1 MQNIM
6 QSLLEANNMI
16 EKEQMKLQIKQDNQ
30 EDTTALEQQISLE
43 QSAVDQLQSKLV
55 EVQQAL
61 TDHKKLLTAVKSS
74 QKAAAQ
80 ASQKKVVE
88 VKKEKTEAKVEKE
101 DTPPKQAAVALD
113 KEAIIQRAIENAK
126 K

>member
-16 EKEQMKLQIKQDNQ
+16 EKEQVKLQIKQDNQ
-30 EDTTALEQQISLE
+30 EDTTALEQQINLE
-43 QSAVDQLQSKLV
+43 QSAVDQLQTKLV

-74 QKAAAQ
+74 QKKE
-80 ASQKKVVE
+80 STVQKKVEEKKPVAE
-88 VKKEKTEAKVEKE
+88 VKKEKVVEEAEKK
-101 DTPPKQAAVALD
+101 PA
-113 KEAIIQRAIENAK
+113 
-126 K
+126 

>member
-88 VKKEKTEAKVEKE
+88 VKKEKVEKE
-101 DTPPKQAAVALD
+101 DKPPKQAAVALD

>member
-1 MQNIM
+1 
-6 QSLLEANNMI
+6 MI

-30 EDTTALEQQISLE
+30 EDTTALEQQINLE
-43 QSAVDQLQSKLV
+43 QSAVDQLQTKLV

-74 QKAAAQ
+74 QKKESAAQ
-80 ASQKKVVE
+80 KKVEEKKPVVE
-88 VKKEKTEAKVEKE
+88 VKKEKVVEETEKKPA
-101 DTPPKQAAVALD
+101 QHAAVALD
-113 KEAIIQRAIENAK
+113 QKAIIQRAIENAK